1 MAEAPGVTFRPPRLL
16 GVSVGAILTLGVW
29 AMAILIAR
37 RSLSEGFSAITLL
50 AWVCVLALAG
60 GGLLLAYWTFGCLR
74 LCYIVDRGVLAIQWG
89 SSRIV
94 VPLGQVKRLIPGY
107 LLSPPQLRGVSWPGY
122 HVGLGRAGPLGEV
135 LFFSTHRSPREILYL
150 ITPARSYAI
159 SGQDLEGLA
168 TKLQEQLG
176 VEGRAEGPGGPG
188 MTGAAGK
195 PHWQRS
201 DTVLPSLFPRGFAAR
216 AWATRLRIP
225 LLSPRGGRA
234 RASATGPG
242 KDLAPPDIPGP
253 PELTAPADMP
263 GPPGLTAPADMPNP
277 PGPGLPRSRRSAVAD
292 GMALPGMPDLSRP
305 TGTPRSRAR
314 RPLPMALLRFSRR
327 DGPAL
332 ALAILVACLAGGLFL
347 LRALSP
353 ELPIHVPATALALG
367 VANLAA
373 AYVLYRWDAPVAWL
387 LLMGAMGL
395 QGMAWAAA
403 VMAIG

>member
-107 LLSPPQLRGVSWPGY
+107 LLSPPQLKGVSWPGY

-216 AWATRLRIP
+216 AWAARLRIP
-225 LLSPRGGRA
+225 LLSPRRGRA

-242 KDLAPPDIPGP
+242 KELASPGI
-253 PELTAPADMP
+253 
-263 GPPGLTAPADMPNP
+263 PNP

-305 TGTPRSRAR
+305 RGTPRSRSR
-314 RPLPMALLRFSRR
+314 RPLPMALLRFSQR